1 MLLVSWIAAV
11 VACLAYGVATVLQS
25 VGARR
30 AATATGVGGVIGIVT
45 QLPYLAGLA
54 LDGVGFVGNVVALR
68 QLPLFLVEAIV
79 AGSVGVTAVLAA
91 LRGERLR
98 GRDWAALGVLG
109 LGLVLLSISAAPAEA
124 SATSLTRDWLILCC
138 ALLPLVVGLVGY
150 RTGGPSVR
158 GAARRRRRPGLQ
170 WGGRGLTRDG
180 CRPDHLGPSAQS
192 SALGDHRVR
201 SSGGRVLRRRSAAR
215 EDHGGRRRH
224 VRHRGRSC
232 PRPSACSSS
241 ATAIAD
247 GRLPYAVAGFVL
259 AIGGT
264 IALSRFAE

>member
-1 MLLVSWIAAV
+1 VLLVSWIAAV

-30 AATATGVGGVIGIVT
+30 AATATGVGGVVGIVT

-124 SATSLTRDWLILCC
+124 SATSLTRDWLILGC

-150 RTGGPSVR
+150 RTGGPSSVVLLAVAAGLGFSGVAVASRAMGADPITWGLLLNPLLWAIIAYGALAVGFFGVALQR
-158 GAARRRRRPGLQ
+158 GKITVVAAVTFVIEVIVP
-170 WGGRGLTRDG
+170 
-180 CRPDHLGPSAQS
+180 
-192 SALGDHRVR
+192 SALGLLFFGD
-201 SSGGRVLRRRSAAR
+201 G
-215 EDHGGRRRH
+215 
-224 VRHRGRSC
+224 
-232 PRPSACSSS
+232 
-241 ATAIAD
+241 IAD

-264 IALSRFAE
+264 VALSRFAE